1 MISVLMPVYN
11 VEKYL
16 EKTLE
21 SVKNQTYGD
30 FEVIMIDDGSA
41 DSSGAVCDK
50 WAEADSRFK
59 VTHTENRG
67 VSAARNTALSL
78 VRGEYVFFMDSDDL
92 IEPET
97 FEELL
102 KALTENDA
110 DMAMGTFYYTDN
122 EGNPIEKL
130 NKNCPV
136 KDEVLDSIQYLRKLT
151 EPNANYYCTS
161 TTKIFK
167 SNLFEGI
174 TYPVGKINEDEARI
188 HEIIF
193 RCKKI
198 VTLKK
203 RYYNYIKHSAGITG
217 TTFGIK
223 NLDREDA
230 FVGRINFFK
239 EKNLTELAQR
249 AAIFALDSAIV
260 TLSKCV
266 KNGFWYGSIKQRVI
280 DYFRFFENN
289 CPSFSKLSSFE
300 KKVYVIGQVVIHSPD
315 LYAKYIEF
323 FSKKENMGTGE
334 AVKDDVF
341 DFILKVFSLL
351 PTKKRIIFESHPE
364 MACNTY
370 PVYKYLLEKGIND
383 KYEFVWMSENA
394 GQYNKA
400 DYKNTSFIN
409 YTKSAKSFTE
419 KIKTMYYISTA
430 KALVYSNQLL
440 GTYGRDRISLWLQH
454 GMPLKASNGTY
465 CIKNKCT
472 ASLCVSEFFKDTFSS
487 DARVDTD
494 KMIFMGFPRNDLLLK
509 DNDSLKKFSFENY
522 DKIIFWLPTFRQRIA
537 GAKSKK
543 VGDFEMEVRGTGI
556 PAIDTTEELTRVN
569 EYLKANNCLL
579 ILKPHPVQDLSAMK
593 ETSLSNFFII
603 NDNDLKEK
611 SVQLYELLGKCDAMI
626 TDYSS
631 VYYDYLLTGKPIGL
645 TIGDIDEYI
654 AKRGFVYKQPL
665 DILKGEYIYNT
676 DDLITFLENVRNN
689 NDVAKEERTKIKDM
703 IHTIQDA
710 KSAEMV
716 GEYIISKLNYCLTQR
731 K

>member
-16 EKTLE
+16 ENTLE
-21 SVKNQTYGD
+21 SVRNQTYGN
-30 FEVIMIDDGSA
+30 FEVIMIDDGST
-41 DSSGAVCDK
+41 DSSGAICDK
-50 WAEADSRFK
+50 WVQTDSRFK

-78 VRGEYVFFMDSDDL
+78 VRGEYIFFMDSDDL

-102 KALTENDA
+102 DALIKNNA
-110 DMAMGTFYYTDN
+110 DMSMGNFYYTDN

-130 NKNCPV
+130 NSTSPV
-136 KDEVLDSIQYLRKLT
+136 KDETLTATEYLKKLT
-151 EPNANYYCTS
+151 QPNANYYCTS

-167 SNLFEGI
+167 SSLFEGI

-188 HEIIF
+188 HEIIIK
-193 RCKKI
+193 CNKI

-217 TTFGIK
+217 TSFGIK

-239 EKNLTELAQR
+239 EKKLTDLAER
-249 AAIFALDSAIV
+249 VAIFALDSAIV
-260 TLSKCV
+260 TFGKCV
-266 KNGFWYGSIKQRVI
+266 KNGFYYGNTKKRVEE
-280 DYFRFFENN
+280 YFRFFYKN
-289 CPSFSKLSSFE
+289 CPSFGKLNLFE
-300 KKVYVIGQVVIHSPD
+300 KKVYIIGWVVLHCPD
-315 LYAKYIEF
+315 LYAEYIEF

-334 AVKDDVF
+334 AIKDEVF
-341 DFILKVFSLL
+341 DFILKCFSLL
-351 PTKKRIIFESHPE
+351 PTKNRIIFESHPE

-370 PVYKYLLEKGIND
+370 PVYKYLLEQGINK
-383 KYEFVWMSENA
+383 KYEFVWLSENA
-394 GQYNKA
+394 SSYNKA

-409 YTKSAKSFTE
+409 YTKAAKSFGE
-419 KIKTMYYISTA
+419 KLKTMYYISTA

-440 GTYGRDRISLWLQH
+440 GSYGRDRVSLWLQH

-472 ASLCVSEFFKDTFSS
+472 ASLCVSGFFRDNFSS
-487 DARVDTD
+487 DARVDAD
-494 KMIFMGFPRNDLLLK
+494 KMIFMGFPRNDLLLTE
-509 DNDSLKKFSFENY
+509 NDSLKKFGFEDY
-522 DKIIFWLPTFRQRIA
+522 EKIIFWLPTFRQRTA

-543 VGDFEMEVRGTGI
+543 VGEFEMEVRGTGI
-556 PAIDTTEELTRVN
+556 PAIDTAEEMARVN
-569 EYLKANNCLL
+569 EHLKENNCLL
-579 ILKPHPVQDLSAMK
+579 ILKPHPVQDLSAMS
-593 ETSLSNFFII
+593 EANLSNFFIMS
-603 NDNDLKEK
+603 DNDLKEK
-611 SVQLYELLGKCDAMI
+611 GVQLYELLGKCDAMI

-631 VYYDYLLTGKPIGL
+631 VYYDYLLTDKPMGL

-689 NDVAKEERTKIKDM
+689 NDVAKEERTKIKNM

-710 KSAEMV
+710 SSAKMV
-716 GEYIISKLNYCLTQR
+716 GEYIISMIDKQ
-731 K
+731 

>member
-11 VEKYL
+11 VDKYL

-21 SVKNQTYGD
+21 SVKNQTYTD
-30 FEVIMIDDGSA
+30 FEVIMIDDGST
-41 DSSGAVCDK
+41 DSSGHICDK
-50 WAEADSRFK
+50 WVQTDPRFK

-78 VRGEYVFFMDSDDL
+78 VRGEYIFFMDSDDL

-102 KALTENDA
+102 AALTDNNA

-136 KDEVLDSIQYLRKLT
+136 KDEVLDNIQYLRKLT

-167 SNLFEGI
+167 SSLFEGI

-193 RCKKI
+193 RCRKI

-239 EKNLTELAQR
+239 ENKLTDLAQR

-260 TLSKCV
+260 TFAKCI
-266 KNGFWYGSIKQRVI
+266 KNSFYYGSTKKRINN
-280 DYFRFFENN
+280 YFRFFADN
-289 CPSFSKLSSFE
+289 CPSFGKLSSFE
-300 KKVYVIGQVVIHSPD
+300 KKVFIIGQVVIRCPE

-323 FSKKENMGTGE
+323 FSKKDNMGTGE
-334 AVKDDVF
+334 AVKDELF
-341 DFILKVFSLL
+341 DFILKCFSLL
-351 PTKKRIIFESHPE
+351 PTKNRIIFESHPE

-370 PVYKYLLEKGIND
+370 PVYKYLLEKGINE
-383 KYEFVWMSENA
+383 KYDFVWLSENA
-394 GQYNKA
+394 DQYSND
-400 DYKNTSFIN
+400 DYKNTTFIN
-409 YTKSAKSFTE
+409 YTKSAKSFSE
-419 KIKTMYYISTA
+419 KLKTMYYISTA

-440 GTYGRDRISLWLQH
+440 GTYGRDRVSLWLQH

-465 CIKNKCT
+465 CIRNKCT
-472 ASLCVSEFFKDTFSS
+472 NALCVSEFFADNYSY
-487 DARVDTD
+487 DARVDKE
-494 KMIFMGFPRNDLLLK
+494 KMIFMGFPRNDLLLTE
-509 DNDSLKKFSFENY
+509 NDSLKKFGFENY
-522 DKIIFWLPTFRQRIA
+522 DKIIFWLPTFRQRTV

-543 VGDFEMEVRGTGI
+543 VGDFEMDVRGTGI
-556 PAIDTTEELTRVN
+556 PAIDTVGEMKKVN
-569 EYLKANNCLL
+569 FFLKSNNCLL

-593 ETSLSNFFII
+593 EINLSNFFVIS
-603 NDNDLKEK
+603 DNDLKEK
-611 SVQLYELLGKCDAMI
+611 GVQLYELLGRCDAMI

-631 VYYDYLLTGKPIGL
+631 VYYDYLLTDKPMGL

-654 AKRGFVYKQPL
+654 AKRGFVYKDPL

-676 DDLITFLENVRNN
+676 DGLIDFLTNVVNG
-689 NDVAKEERTKIKDM
+689 NDTKKEERTRIKNM
-703 IHTIQDA
+703 IHTIQNA

-716 GEYIISKLNYCLTQR
+716 GEYIIQQLLI
-731 K
+731 

>member
-1 MISVLMPVYN
+1 MLSVLMPVYN

-21 SVKNQTYGD
+21 SVKNQTYSD
-30 FEVIMIDDGSA
+30 FEVIMVDDGST
-41 DSSGAVCDK
+41 DKSGQICDK
-50 WAEADSRFK
+50 WAEADPRFR
-59 VTHTENRG
+59 VVHTENRG
-67 VSAARNTALSL
+67 VSAARNTALSM
-78 VRGEYVFFMDSDDL
+78 VKGEYIFFMDSDDL

-102 KALTENDA
+102 DALHKNDA
-110 DMAMGTFYYTDN
+110 DMVMGTFYYTDN

-136 KDEVLDSIQYLRKLT
+136 KDEVLDNIQYLRKLT

-161 TTKIFK
+161 TIKIFK
-167 SNLFEGI
+167 SSLFEGI

-217 TTFGIK
+217 TSYSLK

-230 FVGRINFFK
+230 FVGRIKFFK
-239 EKNLTELAQR
+239 ENRLDDLAER
-249 AAIFALDSAIV
+249 AAIFALDSAVV
-260 TLSKCV
+260 TFGKCV
-266 KNGFWYGSIKQRVI
+266 TNGYYYGNTKKRVEC
-280 DYFRFFENN
+280 YFRFFAEN
-289 CPSFSKLSSFE
+289 CPAFGKLSTFE
-300 KKVYVIGQVVIHSPD
+300 KKVYIIGWVVLNFPTV
-315 LYAKYIEF
+315 YAKYIEF

-334 AVKDDVF
+334 AVKEELF
-341 DFILKVFSLL
+341 DFILKCFSLL
-351 PTKKRIIFESHPE
+351 PSKDRIIFESHPE

-370 PVYKYLLEKGIND
+370 PVYKYLLEKGLNK
-383 KYEFVWMSENA
+383 KYEFVWLSENA
-394 GQYNKA
+394 SQYSETPA
-400 DYKNTSFIN
+400 ENTSFIN

-419 KIKTMYYISTA
+419 KLKTMYYLSTA

-440 GTYGRDRISLWLQH
+440 GTYGKNRISLWLQH

-472 ASLCVSEFFKDTFSS
+472 NALCMSEFFADNFSS
-487 DARVDTD
+487 DARVDKD
-494 KMIFMGFPRNDLLLK
+494 KMIFMGFPRNDLLLTE
-509 DNDSLKKFSFENY
+509 NDSLKKFGFDKY
-522 DKIIFWLPTFRQRIA
+522 DKVIFWLPTFRQRTA

-556 PAIDTTEELTRVN
+556 PAIDTVEEMKKVN
-569 EYLKANNCLL
+569 FFLKSNNCLL

-593 ETSLSNFFII
+593 EINLSNFFII
-603 NDNDLKEK
+603 SDNDLKEK
-611 SVQLYELLGKCDAMI
+611 GVQLYELLGRCDAMI

-631 VYYDYLLTGKPIGL
+631 VYYDYLLTDKPMGL

-654 AKRGFVYKQPL
+654 EKRGFVYKNPL
-665 DILKGEYIYNT
+665 DILKGEYIHDT
-676 DDLITFLENVRNN
+676 DGLVDFLTNVVNGY
-689 NDVAKEERTKIKDM
+689 DVKKEERTLIKNM
-703 IHTIQDA
+703 IHTIQNA

-716 GEYIISKLNYCLTQR
+716 GDYIITKLDKQ
-731 K
+731 

>member
-21 SVKNQTYGD
+21 SVKNQTYSD
-30 FEVIMIDDGSA
+30 FEVIMIDDGSS
-41 DSSGAVCDK
+41 DSSGQICDK
-50 WAEADSRFK
+50 WADADSRFK
-59 VTHTENRG
+59 VTHTENKG

-78 VRGEYVFFMDSDDL
+78 VKGEYIFFMDSDDL
-92 IEPET
+92 ILPET
-97 FEELL
+97 LEELMD
-102 KALTENDA
+102 ALIKNDA
-110 DMAMGTFYYTDN
+110 DMAMGNFYYTDN
-122 EGNPIEKL
+122 AGTPIDKL
-130 NKNCPV
+130 NSTSPV
-136 KDEVLDSIQYLRKLT
+136 KDELLDKMQYLRKLT

-167 SNLFEGI
+167 SSLFEGI

-193 RCKKI
+193 KCKKI

-203 RYYNYIKHSAGITG
+203 RYYNYIKHSTGITG
-217 TTFGIK
+217 TNFGTK

-230 FVGRINFFK
+230 FVGRINFFN
-239 EKNLTELAQR
+239 EKNLTELAGR

-260 TLSKCV
+260 TFGKCV
-266 KNGFWYGSIKQRVI
+266 KNGFYYGNTKKRVCE
-280 DYFRFFENN
+280 YFKFFYKS

-300 KKVYVIGQVVIHSPD
+300 KKVYIIGWVVIHHPN

-323 FSKKENMGTGE
+323 FAKKENMGTGE
-334 AVKDDVF
+334 AVKDEIF
-341 DFILKVFSLL
+341 DFILKCFSLL
-351 PTKKRIIFESHPE
+351 PAKNRIIFESHPE

-370 PVYKYLLEKGIND
+370 PVYKYLLEKRINE
-383 KYEFVWMSENA
+383 KYEFVWLSENA

-419 KIKTMYYISTA
+419 KLRTMHYISTA

-440 GTYGRDRISLWLQH
+440 GTYGKNRVSLWLQH

-465 CIKNKCT
+465 CIKNECT
-472 ASLCVSEFFKDTFSS
+472 AALCVSEFFRDNFSS

-494 KMIFMGFPRNDLLLK
+494 KMIFMGFPRNDLLLTA
-509 DNDSLKKFSFENY
+509 NDSLEKFGFEKY
-522 DKIIFWLPTFRQRIA
+522 DKVIFWLPTFRQRIA

-543 VGDFEMEVRGTGI
+543 VGEFEMEVKGTGI
-556 PAIDTTEELTRVN
+556 PAIDTKEEMEKVN

-579 ILKPHPVQDLSAMK
+579 VLKPHPVQDLSVMK

-603 NDNDLKEK
+603 SDNDLKEK
-611 SVQLYELLGKCDAMI
+611 GIQLYELLGKCDAMI

-631 VYYDYLLTGKPIGL
+631 VYYDYLLTDNPIGL

-654 AKRGFVYKQPL
+654 AKRGFVYKKPL
-665 DILKGEYIYNT
+665 DILKGEYICDT
-676 DDLITFLENVRNN
+676 DELITFLSNVKNN
-689 NDVAKEERTKIKDM
+689 NDIAKEERTKIKDM

-710 KSAEMV
+710 SSAEMV
-716 GEYIISKLNYCLTQR
+716 GEYIISKLD